1 VWQYA
6 EMKEQKT
13 MSKLEIA
20 SKIKA
25 GKDFYVGSK
34 DERKL
39 VLTLAPFQERKL
51 TTRADGDKFK
61 VIFL

>member
-1 VWQYA
+1 
-6 EMKEQKT
+6 